1 MRPALLALLMFA
13 TAFTSCS
20 ATAGRSDPPTPE
32 DFFRRPDR
40 VQIFIADMMGQ
51 GIEYDEAAPRNGY
64 FVFPKEGPELS
75 RRKRRALAE
84 IWVSP
89 KDFVPY
95 PPRKCG
101 FNPDIAFRFWIG
113 TKWVDVVACFSC
125 RQLMFLD
132 DKNNPIPD
140 AGFLDGFPVMQ
151 DIAKQAFPE
160 GGFNPG
166 WL

>member
-1 MRPALLALLMFA
+1 MRPTLLALVLFA
-13 TAFTSCS
+13 TASTSCS

-40 VQIFIADMMGQ
+40 VQIFIADMVGP
-51 GIEYDEAAPRNGY
+51 GERDETLPGNGY
-64 FVFPKEGPELS
+64 FVYAKEGSELS
-75 RRKRRALAE
+75 SRQRRALAD
-84 IWVSP
+84 IWVSS

-113 TKWVDVVACFSC
+113 TTFVDVVTCFGC

-132 DKNNPIPD
+132 AKNNLIPD

-151 DIAKQAFPE
+151 DIAKSEFPE
-160 GGFNPG
+160 GGFNQG
-166 WL
+166 W